1 MTSPPPSLAVPRLEL
16 GLAAL
21 VLRAVAQGFA
31 DDDLRR
37 AFLRE
42 VDAATRRLPDCWFE
56 LGRRAPESVESL
68 AHRVLVRSERRA
80 LGRFPFSGRTLF
92 RAAAEEDWGDAPVR
106 YHAFRARLSVMRE
119 VLRSDRAFNLAR
131 DPEARAADARYRALA
146 AALRRVA
153 APVSVPAHAPPQ
165 FCAPQAGLRVA
176 RDPAAVLARLRAEGP
191 PLDVDALVLRFLTEV
206 GQPMSVSVL
215 VGHLGPLL
223 GPAPAGERDADELP
237 EPSVSA
243 GDPLTRRAV
252 RAAVL
257 QAWATL
263 GPEERALLRG
273 VAEGEEADALMARV
287 PSLNSRVAVTRAI
300 TRINQR
306 FLGAVVMAI
315 GGEAQPDA
323 APRALLEL
331 VLEVLLAVLPEVS
344 DV

>member
-1 MTSPPPSLAVPRLEL
+1 MSKPQRGAGLPLDL

-21 VLRAVAQGFA
+21 IVRALARGSA
-31 DDDLRR
+31 DDALRL
-37 AFLRE
+37 AFVRE

-68 AHRVLVRSERRA
+68 AHRVLVRSERSV

-92 RAAAEEDWGDAPVR
+92 LATAEEDWGDAPVR

-131 DPEARAADARYRALA
+131 DPVARAADDRYRALA

-153 APVSVPAHAPPQ
+153 EPVEVPAHTAPQ
-165 FCAPQAGLRVA
+165 FRAPQAGLRVA
-176 RDPAAVLARLRAEGP
+176 RDPALVRARMLAEGLP
-191 PLDVDALVLRFLTEV
+191 ADVDTLVLRFLREV
-206 GQPMSVSVL
+206 GQPLSVAAL
-215 VGHLGPLL
+215 VEHLSPLL
-223 GPAPAGERDADELP
+223 GALPAAAPDIDDVP
-237 EPSVSA
+237 EPSVGA

-252 RAAVL
+252 RSAVL
-257 QAWATL
+257 RAWSDL

-273 VAEGEEADALMARV
+273 VAEGDEADALMARV
-287 PSLNSRVAVTRAI
+287 PTLNSRVAVTRAI

-306 FLGAVVMAI
+306 FLGAVVAAI